1 MDSLNKYFESQLTNI
16 RGISKKEAAELV
28 VDEIVLTSDGI
39 KEMDIDAMQ
48 TENDLEELQ
57 FQCEILLVESFHTMA
72 KLTNAGINSI
82 ILRPPTD
89 VLHSLFELYEKKKEV
104 SK

>member
-1 MDSLNKYFESQLTNI
+1 
-16 RGISKKEAAELV
+16 
-28 VDEIVLTSDGI
+28 
-39 KEMDIDAMQ
+39 MDIDAMQ

-82 ILRPPTD
+82 ILRPPTVFFTD
-89 VLHSLFELYEKKKEV
+89 CSNCMKRKRRSQNEKY
-104 SK
+104 